1 MDILSSPFLYNLLQF
16 TVGAMSARKI
26 VINNYS
32 TIKSKYK
39 VLDIGCGTGY
49 IVKYLPDDISYIGI
63 DVNKKYIDYAKNKYS
78 NKYSFICEYITTE
91 SILKYGSFD
100 MIMMNGLIHHL
111 DDSEVI
117 NILSV
122 AKSTLKDTGS
132 IVGIDGCYKN
142 NQDIISLWMLDNDR
156 GKFVRNRIEYE
167 LLYKKVFNNIF
178 MELRNDISYFPYSY
192 LIWKLSNNP
201 TNNVY

>member
-1 MDILSSPFLYNLLQF
+1 
-16 TVGAMSARKI
+16 
-26 VINNYS
+26 
-32 TIKSKYK
+32 
-39 VLDIGCGTGY
+39 
-49 IVKYLPDDISYIGI
+49 
-63 DVNKKYIDYAKNKYS
+63 
-78 NKYSFICEYITTE
+78 
-91 SILKYGSFD
+91 

>member
-78 NKYSFICEYITTE
+78 R
-91 SILKYGSFD
+91 
-100 MIMMNGLIHHL
+100 HL
-111 DDSEVI
+111 LD
-117 NILSV
+117 
-122 AKSTLKDTGS
+122 TL
-132 IVGIDGCYKN
+132 
-142 NQDIISLWMLDNDR
+142 LHPR
-156 GKFVRNRIEYE
+156 
-167 LLYKKVFNNIF
+167 
-178 MELRNDISYFPYSY
+178 P
-192 LIWKLSNNP
+192 
-201 TNNVY
+201 